1 MKRVVDATRNSARA
15 FGHLFRHEAAFR
27 QEALL
32 LAVAVPLAWAISSG
46 WRGFALLI
54 GVLIVLI
61 VVEVLNTAIEAA
73 CNAATRDFSP
83 DVMLA
88 KDCGSLAVAFALAL
102 AGLVWLLALWEW
114 LAGGPI

>member
-1 MKRVVDATRNSARA
+1 MQRMIQATRNSARA

-27 QEALL
+27 QEVILL
-32 LAVAVPLAWAISSG
+32 VVAIPLAWIISGG

-54 GVLIVLI
+54 GVLVILI
-61 VVEVLNTAIEAA
+61 VVEVVNTAIEAA
-73 CNAATRDFSP
+73 CNAATREFSD

-102 AGLVWLLALWEW
+102 AGVVWLIALWEW
-114 LAGGPI
+114 LAGAPI